1 MMATADSS
9 QRKLF
14 LNQVDSVTCAMEDA
28 AEYKTMCEQQVIL
41 MKIILKVG
49 NLIGWVLKVKNAML
63 VLKILNVR
71 WVLEAGNVIL
81 ILKVENVGKDPGWV
95 LTMPMIFCRVGN
107 VG

>member
-1 MMATADSS
+1 M
-9 QRKLF
+9 
-14 LNQVDSVTCAMEDA
+14 
-28 AEYKTMCEQQVIL
+28 
-41 MKIILKVG
+41 
-49 NLIGWVLKVKNAML
+49 LKVKNAML

-71 WVLEAGNVIL
+71 WVLEAGKVIL